1 MLKYSDNILGE
12 TVLKSKAPLIEAI
25 ENYGKAQVYPLH
37 TPGHKGGRGAAE
49 SLQQLLGKT
58 ALTCDVSL
66 MEELD
71 DIHEPTTYIKEA
83 QNLAA
88 ELYGA
93 EETFFAPNGTT
104 GAIHGMLL
112 GALNPHD
119 KVLVPRNA
127 HRSVFG
133 GLVLAGLVPVYVMPA
148 YNKEW
153 NLALQITAEQ
163 VEQALQQEPEIKG
176 VLLTSPNYYGLAAD
190 VEKIAQVAHKYNAV
204 LLVDEAH
211 GPHLGFSPALPASAL
226 QQGADAVAQSTH
238 KILGALTQ
246 CSMLHIKSKYIKQEQ
261 MAAAMSLV
269 TTTSPNNLLLASLD
283 AAREQMASSGRTMVE
298 AAIHASNILRE
309 HLQNISGVRVLAQ
322 ELIGLGGVVAL
333 DTTKVTINVT
343 GLGLTGVEAGQALR
357 QAGIAVELVDAT
369 NVLFLVTYADNH
381 PQWQDVVHK
390 ICQTLEEARKQAPL
404 STTTEL
410 WLELPEKVLSPR
422 EAFFATKETIPWEA
436 AAEQISGEQ
445 ISFYPPGIPLLLPG
459 EIITKKLQAYCQ
471 RMLALGL
478 HLSGPKNHTLETIQV
493 IRK

>member
-1 MLKYSDNILGE
+1 M
-12 TVLKSKAPLIEAI
+12 KSKAPLIEAI
-25 ENYGKAQVYPLH
+25 ENYGQAHVYPLH

-49 SLQQLLGKT
+49 SLHQLLGDT

-71 DIHEPTTYIKEA
+71 DLHEPTACIKAA

-93 EETFFAPNGTT
+93 DKTFFAPNGTT

-112 GALNPHD
+112 GALRPND

-133 GLVLAGLVPVYVMPA
+133 GLVLAGLVPTYITPK

-153 NLALQITAEQ
+153 NLALQITPKQ
-163 VEQALQQEPEIKG
+163 VEEALEQDPDIKA
-176 VLLTSPNYYGLAAD
+176 VILTSPNYYGLAAD
-190 VEKIAQVAHKYNAV
+190 VATIAQVAHSHNAL

-211 GPHLGFSPALPASAL
+211 GSHLGFSQMLPASAL

-246 CSMLHIKSKYIKQEQ
+246 CSMLHVKSKVLRYEQ

-283 AAREQMASSGRTMVE
+283 VARAQMASNGKELVE
-298 AAIHASNILRE
+298 AAIHASNILRT
-309 HLQNISGVRVLAQ
+309 HLKKITGVRLLAQ
-322 ELIGLGGVVAL
+322 ELVGEGGVVAL
-333 DTTKVTINVT
+333 DTTKVTINVS

-357 QAGIAVELVDAT
+357 RAGIAVELVDVT
-369 NVLFLVTYADNH
+369 NVLFLVTYADDND
-381 PQWQDVVHK
+381 QWLEVVDT
-390 ICQTLEEARKQAPL
+390 ICTTLNGARKQPPL
-404 STTTEL
+404 AVTSEL
-410 WLELPEKVLSPR
+410 WLQLPQSVLAPR
-422 EAFFATKETIPWEA
+422 VAFFAQKETVPWQEA
-436 AAEQISGEQ
+436 AGRISGEQ
-445 ISFYPPGIPLLLPG
+445 ISFYPPGIPLLVPG
-459 EIITKKLQAYCQ
+459 EIITDKLQKYCQ

-493 IRK
+493 IKE